1 MNALTTHNLSAGYQ
15 TSQVL
20 HHISLALP
28 QSQATAII
36 GPNGAG
42 KSTLLKGLMNL
53 LPHVSGDVKFFD
65 EPLNKQYHNIAYVPQ
80 REEVDWDFPICVL
93 DVVLMGRHG
102 HLKFWQRPSKQDQ
115 QLALESLEKVGM
127 QAFAQRQISQLSG
140 GQQQRVFIARALA
153 QQAKLYLMDEPFA
166 GVDIATEKAIVALF
180 KQLKSNQQTLVCVHH
195 DLNTLNDYFDWVIM
209 INGGL
214 VAYGPIKEVLSLDNL
229 NKTYDGRLPI
239 LQNLG
244 LVNSEDSN

>member
-1 MNALTTHNLSAGYQ
+1 MSAITTQNLRAGYQ
-15 TSQVL
+15 NNIIL
-20 HHISLALP
+20 ENISFSLP
-28 QSQATAII
+28 QAQATAII

-42 KSTLLKGLMNL
+42 KSTLLKGLMKL
-53 LPHVSGDVKFFD
+53 LPATSGEVLFFG
-65 EPLNKQYHNIAYVPQ
+65 EPLKQQYHNIAYVPQ

-102 HLKFWQRPSKQDQ
+102 QLKFWQRPSKQDK
-115 QLALESLEKVGM
+115 QLALDSLAKVGM

-166 GVDIATEKAIVALF
+166 GVDMATEKAIVALF
-180 KQLKSNQQTLVCVHH
+180 KQLKSNNQTLVCVHH
-195 DLNTLNDYFDWVIM
+195 DLNTLQDYFDWVIM

-214 VAYGPIKEVLSLDNL
+214 IAYGPIKDVLTLDNL
-229 NKTYDGRLPI
+229 NRTYDGRLPI

-244 LVNSEDSN
+244 LETAGTP